1 MNTSMMLIL
10 TAILVTGTG
19 ILLTAYMN
27 SLWNDNTAKAY
38 LYPLSVSNNNNYG
51 GFDYDSKNLK
61 ESQYLSIIAI
71 CFRPK

>member
-1 MNTSMMLIL
+1 MLIL

-38 LYPLSVSNNNNYG
+38 LNPLSVSDNDNYG
-51 GFDYDSKNLK
+51 GFDYDTKF
-61 ESQYLSIIAI
+61 ESHLFQYYS
-71 CFRPK
+71 